1 MYNFILKRRPLS
13 FNNTNGK
20 VQYGNDLR
28 SAFSTQNPTANRLT
42 NNLYAIIYYFY
53 NEYVGLDADNLSKP
67 VWDHLSGLAYDDD
80 EQIKIRT
87 AGSFDLEQ
95 QDIDLLNFTGLSGS
109 VVTDLLDAFDNEDHI
124 VYIEM
129 GKFNESLFRFNIE

>member
-1 MYNFILKRRPLS
+1 MYNFILNRRPLS
-13 FNNTNGK
+13 FNNSNGK

-28 SAFSTQNPTANRLT
+28 SAFSTQNPTATKLND
-42 NNLYAIIYYFY
+42 NLYAIIYYFY

-67 VWDHLSGLAYDDD
+67 VWDHLSGLVYDDD
-80 EQIKIRT
+80 EQIKVRT

-95 QDIDLLNFTGLSGS
+95 QDIDLLDFTGLSGNFI
-109 VVTDLLDAFDNEDHI
+109 TDLLDSFDNDDHI
-124 VYIEM
+124 VYIEI